1 MLTVHIID
9 KTTSS
14 GTAIMRFMT
23 SLRFIDA
30 VAREKSIRKAAEKLA
45 ITSTALNRRILQ
57 IEDEIGQPLFERLA
71 SGVRLN
77 TAGELFVQHIR
88 TQTAELARVQSQI
101 ADLSG
106 IRRGHV
112 KIASGADTMR
122 HFLPKT
128 VASYR
133 DEHPAVTFD
142 LLQQSGEEAEHAL
155 RSLEVD
161 LAMIFEPIK
170 TVDFQT
176 MVTARQQLHCIMSID
191 HPLAEKAAIRL
202 RDCSGQSAVLPRAD
216 SGVRQLLNVGLI
228 RRNTELEI
236 VAESNNQEFIHSY
249 LIQEPV
255 LSFQIPIALP
265 PGMLESIGG
274 ENNVVARPVD
284 LSDVPAGILH
294 VGQLKGRVLPVA
306 AAKFLD
312 TIITELST
320 RYSEDLD
327 Q

>member
-1 MLTVHIID
+1 
-9 KTTSS
+9 
-14 GTAIMRFMT
+14 MRFMT

-88 TQTAELARVQSQI
+88 TQTAELARVQSQT

-112 KIASGADTMR
+112 RIASGADSMR
-122 HFLPKT
+122 YFLPET
-128 VASYR
+128 VSRYR
-133 DEHPAVTFD
+133 GEHAAVTFD
-142 LLQQSGEEAEHAL
+142 LVRQSGDSAEQAL
-155 RSLEVD
+155 RTLEAD
-161 LAMIFEPIK
+161 LALIFEPIK
-170 TVDFQT
+170 SADFQT
-176 MVTARQQLHCIMSID
+176 MATARQQLYCIMAAD
-191 HPLAEKAAIRL
+191 HPLAEKTSIRM
-202 RDCSGQSAVLPRAD
+202 RDCSGRAAVLPRAD
-216 SGVRQLLNVGLI
+216 AGVRQLLNVGLI
-228 RRNTELEI
+228 SRNTELEI
-236 VAESNNQEFIHSY
+236 VAESNNQEFLHNY
-249 LIQEPV
+249 LTQEPV
-255 LSFQIPIALP
+255 ISFQIPIALP
-265 PGMLESIGG
+265 QGMIKQLGG
-274 ENNVVARPVD
+274 VNNVVARPVD

-312 TIITELST
+312 NIINELSS
-320 RYSEDLD
+320 RYDGDLD

>member
-1 MLTVHIID
+1 
-9 KTTSS
+9 
-14 GTAIMRFMT
+14 MRFMT

-112 KIASGADTMR
+112 RIASGADTMR
-122 HFLPKT
+122 YFLPET
-128 VASYR
+128 VARYR
-133 DEHPAVTFD
+133 GEHPAVTFD
-142 LLQQSGEEAEHAL
+142 LVRQSGDAAEQAL
-155 RSLEVD
+155 RTLEAD
-161 LAMIFEPIK
+161 LALIFEPIK
-170 TVDFQT
+170 SADFQT
-176 MVTARQQLHCIMSID
+176 MATARQQLYCMMSAN
-191 HPLAEKAAIRL
+191 HPLAKKPMIRL
-202 RDCSGQSAVLPRAD
+202 RDCVGQPAILPRAD
-216 SGVRQLLNVGLI
+216 AGLRQLLNVGLI
-228 RRNTELEI
+228 RRSVELGTVI
-236 VAESNNQEFIHSY
+236 ESNSQEFLQNY
-249 LIQEPV
+249 LTHEMVI
-255 LSFQIPIALP
+255 SFQIPIAMPSDLITAP
-265 PGMLESIGG
+265 LNTSAI
-274 ENNVVARPVD
+274 VARPVD
-284 LSDVPAGILH
+284 LADVPAGILH
-294 VGQLKGRVLPVA
+294 IGQLKGRVLPVA

-312 TIITELST
+312 SIITELGA
-320 RYSEDLD
+320 RYGDDID

>member
-1 MLTVHIID
+1 
-9 KTTSS
+9 
-14 GTAIMRFMT
+14 MRFMT
-23 SLRFIDA
+23 SLRFVDA

-112 KIASGADTMR
+112 RIASGADTMR
-122 HFLPKT
+122 YFLPEA
-128 VASYR
+128 VARYR
-133 DEHPAVTFD
+133 SEHAAVTFD
-142 LLQQSGEEAEHAL
+142 LIRQPGDAAEAAL
-155 RSLEVD
+155 RTLEAD
-161 LAMIFEPIK
+161 LALIFEPIK
-170 TVDFQT
+170 SADFQT
-176 MVTARQQLHCIMSID
+176 MATARQQLHCMMAAD
-191 HPLAEKAAIRL
+191 HPLAKKSVIRL
-202 RDCSGQSAVLPRAD
+202 RDCIGQPAILPRSDA
-216 SGVRQLLNVGLI
+216 GLRQLLNVGLI
-228 RRNTELEI
+228 RRNVELGTVI
-236 VAESNNQEFIHSY
+236 ESNSQEFLQNY
-249 LIQEPV
+249 LTLEPV
-255 LSFQIPIALP
+255 ISFQIPIAMPSDLI
-265 PGMLESIGG
+265 STHSASDKI
-274 ENNVVARPVD
+274 VARPVD
-284 LSDVPAGILH
+284 LGDVPAGVLH

-312 TIITELST
+312 IIINELGA
-320 RYSEDLD
+320 RYGDDID

>member
-1 MLTVHIID
+1 MTPHIID
-9 KTTSS
+9 KTISS
-14 GTAIMRFMT
+14 GIAIMRFMT
-23 SLRFIDA
+23 SLKFIDA

-112 KIASGADTMR
+112 RIGSGADTMR

-142 LLQQSGEEAEHAL
+142 LQRQSGEEAEHAL

-161 LAMIFEPIK
+161 LALIFEPIK
-170 TVDFQT
+170 SLDFQT
-176 MVTARQQLHCIMSID
+176 MVTARQQLHCIMAAD

-202 RDCSGQSAVLPRAD
+202 RDCSGQAAVLPRGDA
-216 SGVRQLLNVGLI
+216 GVRQLLNVGLI
-228 RRNTELEI
+228 SRNTELDI
-236 VAESNNQEFIHSY
+236 VAESNNQEFLHNY
-249 LIQEPV
+249 LTQEPAI
-255 LSFQIPIALP
+255 SFQIPIALP
-265 PGMLESIGG
+265 PGMIESISGV
-274 ENNVVARPVD
+274 NNVVARPVE
-284 LSDVPAGILH
+284 LGDVPAGILH

-312 TIITELST
+312 TITTELSN
-320 RYSEDLD
+320 RYGDDFD

>member
-1 MLTVHIID
+1 
-9 KTTSS
+9 
-14 GTAIMRFMT
+14 MRFMT

-112 KIASGADTMR
+112 RIASGADTML

-128 VASYR
+128 VANYR
-133 DEHPAVTFD
+133 NEHPAVKFD
-142 LLQQSGEEAEHAL
+142 VLQQSGEEAEQTL

-170 TVDFQT
+170 SVDFQT
-176 MVTARQQLHCIMSID
+176 MVIVRQQLHCIMAAD
-191 HPLAEKAAIRL
+191 HPLAEKAVVRL
-202 RDCSGQSAVLPRAD
+202 HDCSGQAAVLPLAD
-216 SGVRQLLNVGLI
+216 AGVRQLLNVGLI

-236 VAESNNQEFIHSY
+236 VAESNNQEFLHNY
-249 LIQEPV
+249 LTQEPV
-255 LSFQIPIALP
+255 ISFQIPIALP
-265 PGMLESIGG
+265 QEMIENIGVAS
-274 ENNVVARPVD
+274 NVVARPVD

-312 TIITELST
+312 HIITELRSI
-320 RYSEDLD
+320 YQNDID

>member
-1 MLTVHIID
+1 
-9 KTTSS
+9 
-14 GTAIMRFMT
+14 
-23 SLRFIDA
+23 
-30 VAREKSIRKAAEKLA
+30 
-45 ITSTALNRRILQ
+45 
-57 IEDEIGQPLFERLA
+57 
-71 SGVRLN
+71 
-77 TAGELFVQHIR
+77 
-88 TQTAELARVQSQI
+88 
-101 ADLSG
+101 
-106 IRRGHV
+106 
-112 KIASGADTMR
+112 MR

-312 TIITELST
+312 TIITELSM

>member
-1 MLTVHIID
+1 
-9 KTTSS
+9 
-14 GTAIMRFMT
+14 MRFMT

-88 TQTAELARVQSQI
+88 TQTAELTRVQSQI

-112 KIASGADTMR
+112 RIASGADIMR
-122 HFLPKT
+122 YFLPET
-128 VASYR
+128 IARYR
-133 DEHPAVTFD
+133 GEHPAVTFD
-142 LLQQSGEEAEHAL
+142 LVRQSGDSAEHAL
-155 RSLEVD
+155 RTLEAD
-161 LAMIFEPIK
+161 LALIFEPIK
-170 TVDFQT
+170 SADFQT
-176 MVTARQQLHCIMSID
+176 MATARQQLYCIMAAD
-191 HPLAEKAAIRL
+191 HPLAEKTPIRV
-202 RDCSGQSAVLPRAD
+202 RDCSGQAAVLPRAD
-216 SGVRQLLNVGLI
+216 AGVRQLLNVGLI
-228 RRNTELEI
+228 SRNTELGI
-236 VAESNNQEFIHSY
+236 VVESNNQEFLHNY
-249 LIQEPV
+249 LKQEPV
-255 LSFQIPIALP
+255 ISFQIPIALP
-265 PGMLESIGG
+265 QGMIEHLGG
-274 ENNVVARPVD
+274 VNNVVARPVD
-284 LSDVPAGILH
+284 LSDVPAGIFH

-312 TIITELST
+312 NIINELSS
-320 RYSEDLD
+320 RYDGDLD

>member
-1 MLTVHIID
+1 
-9 KTTSS
+9 
-14 GTAIMRFMT
+14 MRFMT

-112 KIASGADTMR
+112 RIGSGADTMR

-142 LLQQSGEEAEHAL
+142 LLRQSGEETEQAL

-170 TVDFQT
+170 SVDFQT
-176 MVTARQQLHCIMSID
+176 MVTARQQLHCIMAAD
-191 HPLAEKAAIRL
+191 HPLAEKTVVRL
-202 RDCSGQSAVLPRAD
+202 RDCSGQAAVLPRAD
-216 SGVRQLLNVGLI
+216 AGVRQLLNVGLI
-228 RRNTELEI
+228 SRNTELKI
-236 VAESNNQEFIHSY
+236 VAESNNQEFLHNY
-249 LIQEPV
+249 LAQEPV
-255 LSFQIPIALP
+255 MSFQIPIALP
-265 PGMLESIGG
+265 QGMVENVNGV
-274 ENNVVARPVD
+274 NNVVARPVD
-284 LSDVPAGILH
+284 LGDVPAGILH

-312 TIITELST
+312 RIITELSIQ
-320 RYSEDLD
+320 YDGDLD